1 MAIKRRARVEPSF
14 SMSSMTDIVFLLLI
28 FFLVTSTLVNPNA
41 LKLLLPKS
49 SNQVSAKP
57 TVTISIKHY
66 LPQNTFSFHLNG
78 SSQAVPFEQI
88 ESIVVNELKNT
99 EEPTISLHVDKTVPM
114 EQVVNVMNI
123 AKRNQYKII
132 LATAPE

>member
-1 MAIKRRARVEPSF
+1 MAIKRRSKVDPTF
-14 SMSSMTDIVFLLLI
+14 SMSSMTDIVFLLLV

-49 SNQVSAKP
+49 TNQVSAKP
-57 TVTISIKHY
+57 MVSISIKHY
-66 LPQNTFSFHLNG
+66 LQSNTFSYHING
-78 SSQAVPFEQI
+78 KNTPVALSEI
-88 ESIVVNELKNT
+88 EKLIQNELMDQ
-99 EEPTISLHVDKTVPM
+99 EEPTLSLHVDKTVPM

-123 AKRNQYKII
+123 AKRNQYRII

>member
-1 MAIKRRARVEPSF
+1 
-14 SMSSMTDIVFLLLI
+14 MSSMSDIVFLLLI

-49 SNQVSAKP
+49 SNQVSSKSA
-57 TVTISIKHY
+57 VTISIKHY
-66 LPQNTFSFHLNG
+66 PQSNTFSYHING
-78 SSQAVPFEQI
+78 NNVPVPFSAI
-88 ESIVVNELKNT
+88 EGLIQTELKDIKD
-99 EEPTISLHVDKTVPM
+99 PTVSLNVDKSVPM